1 MPNTVFIEAPEN
13 FSFKAT
19 VYSHGWCELAPFT
32 LDTEN
37 WRLSYVFRDEKNG
50 AVPAVIFEE
59 KKKIRIEVDGNG
71 VDEDRLLRDVRHLLR
86 LDDDLDGFYASIAGH
101 ERLNWVGERR
111 AGRMLRSPTVFEDLV
126 KTICTTNCSWA
137 LTKIMVNNLVENL
150 GMVSVAPASQA
161 KGEPP
166 ALAGGLNREDAS
178 GVKETSRADTAVLPA
193 NAGGSP
199 FPTAAAMASMSEDF
213 YRGEMRAG
221 YRAPYFVELAE
232 AVASGKLDPELWL
245 TSDLPTGELKK
256 EMKKVKGVGDYA
268 AENLLKLVGR
278 YDGLALDSW
287 LRSQFYK
294 NHNSEKKCDDKKI
307 EKYYK
312 KFGEWRG
319 LVIWCDMTEK
329 WIN

>member
-1 MPNTVFIEAPEN
+1 MANTVFIDIPEN

-19 VYSHGWCELAPFT
+19 AYSHGWCELAPFT

-37 WRLSYVFRDEKNG
+37 WHLSYVFQDEKNG
-50 AVPAVIFEE
+50 AIPAIIFEE
-59 KKKIRIEVDGNG
+59 KKKIRIDIDAEVFDP
-71 VDEDRLLRDVRHLLR
+71 ERIRRDVRHLLR
-86 LDDDLDGFYASIAGH
+86 LDDDLDGFYASISGH
-101 ERLNWVGERR
+101 ERLNWIAVNR

-137 LTKIMVNNLVENL
+137 LTKIMVRNLVEKL
-150 GMVSVAPASQA
+150 GAPAAVPPASAGGKNTGSVALDVTVWNAEST
-161 KGEPP
+161 PP
-166 ALAGGLNREDAS
+166 AHAGG
-178 GVKETSRADTAVLPA
+178 TAAQLPIR
-193 NAGGSP
+193 S
-199 FPTAAAMASMSEDF
+199 FPTPAAMASMPEDF
-213 YRGEMRAG
+213 YRNEMRAG
-221 YRAPYFVELAE
+221 YRSPYFVELAD
-232 AVASGKLDPELWL
+232 AVASGKLDPEQWL
-245 TSDLPTGELKK
+245 HSDLPTVELKK

-307 EKYYK
+307 EKHYK

-329 WIN
+329 WITES